1 MKKLF
6 ISMPMRGR
14 TPEAIKYSMERVHKM
29 AEVVF
34 GDELELID
42 SYIEEEN
49 PAGSKAAIYYLGES
63 IKKMAEADYC
73 VCISPTLF
81 NDYYPGCDIEYEMA
95 IKYGIPFI
103 FISDRECRWLL
114 PDLYEKLNS
123 HREET

>member
-34 GDELELID
+34 GEELELID
-42 SYIEEEN
+42 SYIEEAT
-49 PAGSKAAIYYLGES
+49 PAGSNEAIYLLGES

-73 VCISPTLF
+73 VCISSTLF
-81 NDYYPGCDIEYEMA
+81 DGYYPGCGIEYEMA
-95 IKYGIPFI
+95 IEYGIPFI
-103 FISDRECRWLL
+103 FIGDRECRWLL

-123 HREET
+123 HSEEP

>member
-34 GDELELID
+34 GEELELID
-42 SYIEEEN
+42 SYIEEEK
-49 PAGSKAAIYYLGES
+49 PADIKAAIYYLGES

-81 NDYYPGCDIEYEMA
+81 NGYYPGCEIEYEMA

-103 FISDRECRWLL
+103 LISDCECRWLL
-114 PDLYEKLNS
+114 PDLYEKFLS
-123 HREET
+123 RHE

>member
-14 TPEAIKYSMERVHKM
+14 TPEAIKYSMERVHKT

-34 GDELELID
+34 GEELELID
-42 SYIEEEN
+42 SYIEEAT
-49 PAGSKAAIYYLGES
+49 PAGSNEAIYCLGES

-73 VCISPTLF
+73 VCISSTIF
-81 NDYYPGCDIEYEMA
+81 NGYYPGCGIEYEMA
-95 IKYGIPFI
+95 IEYGIPFI
-103 FISDRECRWLL
+103 FIGDREGRWLL

-123 HREET
+123 HREEP

>member
-14 TPEAIKYSMERVHKM
+14 TPEAIKYSIERVHKM

-34 GDELELID
+34 GEELELID
-42 SYIEEEN
+42 SYIEEAT
-49 PAGSKAAIYYLGES
+49 PAGSNEAIYCLGES

-73 VCISPTLF
+73 VCISSTLF
-81 NDYYPGCDIEYEMA
+81 NGYYPGCEIEYEMA

-103 FISDRECRWLL
+103 FIGDREGRWLL
-114 PDLYEKLNS
+114 PDLYEKLLS
-123 HREET
+123 RHE

>member
-14 TPEAIKYSMERVHKM
+14 TPEAIQYSMERVHKM

-34 GDELELID
+34 GEELELID
-42 SYIEEEN
+42 SYIEEAT
-49 PAGSKAAIYYLGES
+49 PAGSNEAIYCLGES

-73 VCISPTLF
+73 VCISSNLF
-81 NDYYPGCDIEYEMA
+81 NGYYPGCGIEYEMA
-95 IKYGIPFI
+95 IEYGIPFI
-103 FISDRECRWLL
+103 FIGDREGRWLL

-123 HREET
+123 HR